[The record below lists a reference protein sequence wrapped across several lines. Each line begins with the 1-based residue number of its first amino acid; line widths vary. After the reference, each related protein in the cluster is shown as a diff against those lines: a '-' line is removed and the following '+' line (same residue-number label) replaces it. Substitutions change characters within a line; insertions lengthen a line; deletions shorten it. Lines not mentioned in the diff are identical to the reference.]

1 MGRVLEVIFRHPMQM
16 LMLIVVLP
24 IIGAGVAYFLPRSYE
39 STASLWALHRYEVI
53 GATGTESDLTSTP
66 AETQATALTE
76 LLQSRSFAL
85 SVAGETSLRSTLSA
99 ATLASPL
106 MTEDA
111 LIAAVAKV
119 QVVSQGYNL
128 YTLAYQSDRPQIA
141 QQILQAVIHNFNE
154 QSQGLTQLEG
164 QQLLDSYQ
172 TQLAKAKQAA
182 TTAANTVQ
190 QYLLQHPEVQQSI
203 QRSSQQYA
211 ASLYPDYALLYQ
223 QTQQDQAA
231 VQSIQAS
238 IATVQQEMGTQGT
251 SSGSL
256 FKVLDAPDLPLIAM
270 SRTKTLAIAGGA
282 GLGVALLACA
292 IFILILV
299 RRDHGIYTPP
309 DIQNVT
315 SLPILIQI
323 PALNTRMI
331 SLLTPHVEELE

>member
-1 MGRVLEVIFRHPMQM
+1 MGRVLEVIFRHPIEM
-16 LMLIVVLP
+16 LMLIIVLP

-66 AETQATALTE
+66 AETQATALAE

-85 SVAGETSLRSTLSA
+85 SVASDTDLRSTLGA

-111 LIAAVAKV
+111 LIAAVDKV
-119 QVVSQGYNL
+119 QVLSQGYNL
-128 YTLAYQSDRPQIA
+128 YTLSYQSTNPKIA
-141 QQILQAVIHNFNE
+141 QEILQAVVLNFGE
-154 QSQGLTQLEG
+154 QSEGLTQLEG
-164 QQLLDSYQ
+164 QQLLSSYQ
-172 TQLAKAKQAA
+172 TQLAKAQQAA
-182 TTAANTVQ
+182 TTAANAAQ
-190 QYLLQHPEVQQSI
+190 QYLLQHPDVAQTI

-211 ASLYPDYALLYQ
+211 ASIYPDYALLYQ
-223 QTQQDQAA
+223 QSQQAQAA
-231 VQSIQAS
+231 VQNIQVSIS
-238 IATVQQEMGTQGT
+238 TVQQEMGTQGGT

-270 SRTKTLAIAGGA
+270 SRTKTLAVAGGV

-292 IFILILV
+292 IFVLILV
-299 RRDHGIYTPP
+299 RRDHGIYTPR

-315 SLPILIQI
+315 SLSILIQV
-323 PALNTRMI
+323 PALNIRTI
-331 SLLTPHVEELE
+331 SLLTPHLEE

>member
-24 IIGAGVAYFLPRSYE
+24 IIGAGVAYFLPRTYE

-53 GATGTESDLTSTP
+53 GATGTESDLTATP

-85 SVAGETSLRSTLSA
+85 SVASATSLRSTLGA

-111 LIAAVAKV
+111 LIAAVQKV
-119 QVVSQGYNL
+119 QIVSQGYSL
-128 YTLAYQSDRPQIA
+128 YTLAYQSSQPQIA
-141 QQILQAVIHNFNE
+141 QQVLQAVIQNFSQ
-154 QSQGLTQLEG
+154 QSQGLTHLEG

-172 TQLAKAKQAA
+172 SQLAKAKQASA
-182 TTAANTVQ
+182 TAANAAQ
-190 QYLLQHPEVQQSI
+190 QYLLQHPEVEQI
-203 QRSSQQYA
+203 ILRSSQQYA
-211 ASLYPDYALLYQ
+211 ASIYPDYALLYQ
-223 QTQQDQAA
+223 QIQQDQAA
-231 VQSIQAS
+231 VQNIQAS
-238 IATVQQEMGTQGT
+238 IATVQQQMGAQGT
-251 SSGSL
+251 SAGSL
-256 FKVLDAPDLPLIAM
+256 FKVLDTPDLPLIAM
-270 SRTKTLAIAGGA
+270 SRMKTLLIAGGA

-299 RRDHGIYTPP
+299 RRDHGIYTPL
-309 DIQNVT
+309 DVQNVT

-323 PALNTRMI
+323 PSLNTRMI
-331 SLLTPHVEELE
+331 SLLTPYVEELE

>member
-16 LMLIVVLP
+16 LLLIVVLP
-24 IIGAGVAYFLPRSYE
+24 IIGAAVAYFLPRTYE

-85 SVAGETSLRSTLSA
+85 SVASETDLRSTLGA

-111 LIAAVAKV
+111 LIAAVDKV
-119 QVVSQGYNL
+119 QVLSQGYNL
-128 YTLAYQSDRPQIA
+128 YTLSYQSANPKIA
-141 QQILQAVIHNFNE
+141 QQILQAVIQNFGA

-164 QQLLDSYQ
+164 QQLLNSYQ

-182 TTAANTVQ
+182 TTSANAIQ
-190 QYLLQHPEVQQSI
+190 QYLLQHPEVEQTI

-251 SSGSL
+251 NAGGL

-270 SRTKTLAIAGGA
+270 SRMKTLAIAGGV
-282 GLGVALLACA
+282 GLGVALLACS
-292 IFILILV
+292 IFVLILV
-299 RRDHGIYTPP
+299 RRDRGIYTPR

-315 SLPILIQI
+315 SLSVLIQI
-323 PALNTRMI
+323 PSLNTRMI
-331 SLLTPHVEELE
+331 SLLTPRVEGLE